1 MYENDQTRD
10 RRGVEELTF
19 LPASSVTAEPESEK
33 ARDQSEILKICE
45 DPNLCPAPPNE
56 KNLDIEGG
64 KANQKKRQENP
75 LARFAFDRKETEKS
89 WYAFAVRQ
97 V

>member
-19 LPASSVTAEPESEK
+19 LPASSVTAETESEK

-56 KNLDIEGG
+56 KNLDIKGG
-64 KANQKKRQENP
+64 EARQEKRPENP
-75 LARFAFDRKETEKS
+75 LAVRLAFD
-89 WYAFAVRQ
+89 
-97 V
+97 